1 MSTPRTVYTTM
12 PPLRSLPGTLAQDL
26 PTGYRYTDHVVKRHA
41 YVENRDLIDS
51 GTPVDVH
58 VTDYGV
64 VSFRFA
70 PSADYPQA
78 GASAGKFTPFAVD
91 SFGLKR

>member
-1 MSTPRTVYTTM
+1 MTNVRTVYTTM
-12 PPLRSLPGTLAQDL
+12 PKLANVNFSLANEL
-26 PTGYRYTDHVVKRHA
+26 PPGYRYTEHVVKRHA

-64 VSFRFA
+64 VSFRFT
-70 PSADYPQA
+70 PSAEYPQA
-78 GASAGKFTPFAVD
+78 GASAGKFTPFEVT
-91 SFGLKR
+91 K